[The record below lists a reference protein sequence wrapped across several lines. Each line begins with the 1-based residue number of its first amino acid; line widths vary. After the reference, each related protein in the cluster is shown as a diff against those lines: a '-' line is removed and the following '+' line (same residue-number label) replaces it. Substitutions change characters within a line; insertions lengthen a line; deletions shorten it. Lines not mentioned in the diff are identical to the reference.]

1 MKMIKKSDLY
11 NDKIGFVE
19 SWDFS
24 EANTSKEARIDAI
37 TKVASVCY
45 GKEAKNKIALFN
57 MLESESIGLPSSAF
71 EFVPILIDK
80 YKYELMWSDVDD
92 MNMPYEM
99 FCFEMEKYGQWIETE
114 QSVYL
119 LTNLRACLND
129 NRKYSITKNTIDF
142 INYFNTSP
150 EEIQIIKD
158 NFKVFFSKIPLFVRS
173 QMVRHRASFQELSR
187 RYTDNARSPIE
198 FYVKGGEG
206 QLHLMYESTLNY
218 YATLLANEM
227 KPEDARAVL
236 PQATYTKIWSA
247 FLPDSYDNF
256 IKLRT
261 KKNAQ
266 SEIRE
271 LVLRVK
277 DLIGSEK

>member
-1 MKMIKKSDLY
+1 MNLLNRKELY
-11 NDKIGFVE
+11 NDGIGFVE
-19 SWDFS
+19 GYDFS
-24 EANTSKEARIDAI
+24 TANTSKDSRIEAI

-45 GKEAKNKIALFN
+45 DKEAKNKIALFN

-71 EFVPILIDK
+71 EFVPILINK
-80 YKYELMWSDVDD
+80 YKYESMWTDVDD

-99 FCFEMEKYGQWIETE
+99 FCFDMEKYGQWIETE
-114 QSVYL
+114 KNVYL

-142 INYFNTSP
+142 KTYFNTSP
-150 EEIQIIKD
+150 EDIQIIKD

-187 RYTDNARSPIE
+187 RYTDNERSPIE
-198 FYVKGGEG
+198 FYLKDKNPVIK
-206 QLHLMYESTLNY
+206 TLNLTSIETY
-218 YATLLANEM
+218 NNLIDDGV

-247 FLPDSYDNF
+247 FLPESYDNF

-266 SEIRE
+266 SEIRYLAE
-271 LVLRVK
+271 AMRG
-277 DLIGSEK
+277 LI